1 MTDGAWR
8 GGINLDARRYRDVLS
23 KIQVPTLLA
32 YGTCSNFY
40 TEETAHYVAARVPQA
55 QLSFFEGADHCP
67 HLLEPERFAREFVE
81 LLNA

>member
-32 YGTCSNFY
+32 YGMSL
-40 TEETAHYVAARVPQA
+40 VSRVPWW
-55 QLSFFEGADHCP
+55 SHTNT
-67 HLLEPERFAREFVE
+67 V
-81 LLNA
+81 